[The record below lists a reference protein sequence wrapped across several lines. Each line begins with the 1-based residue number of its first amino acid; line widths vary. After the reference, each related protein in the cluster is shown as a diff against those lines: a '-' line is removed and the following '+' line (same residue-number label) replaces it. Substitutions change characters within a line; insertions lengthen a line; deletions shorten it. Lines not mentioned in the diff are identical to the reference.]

1 MLMFVKKKKK
11 CKYNTSNI
19 IKINY
24 NKVSDQIEAKLEF
37 EFFFFFFLRGK
48 LNIYIKKLNPKNN
61 LSMYISLLLIHKIC
75 L

>member
-1 MLMFVKKKKK
+1 MFVKKKKK

-37 EFFFFFFLRGK
+37 EFFFFFFFKRQVK
-48 LNIYIKKLNPKNN
+48 YIYKKIKSKE
-61 LSMYISLLLIHKIC
+61 
-75 L
+75 

>member
-1 MLMFVKKKKK
+1 MFVKKKK

-37 EFFFFFFLRGK
+37 EFFFFLRGK
-48 LNIYIKKLNPKNN
+48 LNIYI
-61 LSMYISLLLIHKIC
+61 YIYIN
-75 L
+75 